1 MKNINL
7 DTGCQYKCVTIYSQI
22 KINRDL
28 LNDSR
33 YNLSEMSD
41 NIIRNVK
48 QEHHIGA
55 KNKPKNNHDGFWATV
70 MSIFSDPTTIF

>member
-1 MKNINL
+1 
-7 DTGCQYKCVTIYSQI
+7 
-22 KINRDL
+22 
-28 LNDSR
+28 
-33 YNLSEMSD
+33 MSD

-48 QEHHIGA
+48 QEHNIGA

>member
-1 MKNINL
+1 MLRQDKEF
-7 DTGCQYKCVTIYSQI
+7 

-55 KNKPKNNHDGFWATV
+55 QNKPKNNHDEFWSTV